1 MGLVRFATRRL
12 LLAIPTLFG
21 LLVVA
26 FVLANYLP
34 GDPLARILGDV
45 GGSDPVARA
54 TYEREWGLDQPIHE
68 RFWIY
73 LQHLVTGDLGQS
85 TLTRRGVADDLVEFF
100 PATIELALAAIVV
113 AGTAGIILGS
123 VAAFYHNKWPDLV
136 VRTIALV
143 ASGVPVF
150 WLGIIGLQVF
160 YLRFQILPGPE
171 GRLGRGFDPP
181 THITGLYT
189 FDALV
194 TGDFATMWNAMSHLL
209 LPACVLGSF
218 FLGLLARMTRA
229 SMLEVLRAPHLVT
242 ARSKG
247 VSART
252 LLQFHILPNAL
263 IPTVTVLG
271 LAIGG
276 LLAGAVLTETV
287 FSWPGIGRY
296 AVDAAKALDYQ
307 AILGVTVLIGAVY
320 VVTNAV
326 VDIIYAALDPRIRL
340 GE

>member
-12 LLAIPTLFG
+12 LLAVPTLLG
-21 LLVVA
+21 LIVVA

-34 GDPLARILGDV
+34 GDPLARLLGDV

-54 TYEREWGLDQPIHE
+54 TYEQEWGLDKPVYE

-100 PATIELALAAIVV
+100 PATIELALAAIAV
-113 AGTAGIILGS
+113 AGTLGLLLGS
-123 VAAFYHNKWPDLV
+123 VAALYHNKWPDFV

-150 WLGIIGLQVF
+150 WLGIIGLQIF
-160 YLRFQILPGPE
+160 YLRFEILPGPE
-171 GRLGRGFDPP
+171 GRLGRDFDPP

-194 TGDFATMWNAMSHLL
+194 TGDFATMWDAMVHLL

-320 VVTNAV
+320 VITNAV
-326 VDIIYAALDPRIRL
+326 VDIVYAALDPRIRL